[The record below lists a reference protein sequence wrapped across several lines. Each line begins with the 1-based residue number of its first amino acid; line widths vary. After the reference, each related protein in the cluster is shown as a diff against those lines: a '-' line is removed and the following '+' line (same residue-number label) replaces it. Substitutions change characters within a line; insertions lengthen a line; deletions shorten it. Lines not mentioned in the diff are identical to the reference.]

1 MGYTLFKCFL
11 ADLPEEL
18 KKLLKKFKKKND
30 GEFVKGWG
38 GIWSW
43 GSVKHVKAQVLSFH
57 NDQGT
62 LHLTVLFVNLSV
74 VYFDRC
80 TLYF

>member
-1 MGYTLFKCFL
+1 M
-11 ADLPEEL
+11 
-18 KKLLKKFKKKND
+18 LLSRPSRGTQETIQEIKKKKTD
-30 GEFVKGWG
+30 GEFVKCWG

-43 GSVKHVKAQVLSFH
+43 GGVKHVKAQVLSFH
-57 NDQGT
+57 NHQGT

>member
-1 MGYTLFKCFL
+1 MLLSRPSRGTQETTQEIKN
-11 ADLPEEL
+11 
-18 KKLLKKFKKKND
+18 KKTD

-74 VYFDRC
+74 VYFDGC